1 VQRPDYFEQIKSR
14 ILSSKP
20 GSMFITSD
28 FFDIADTQVVNKA
41 LSRLEKSKVLRR
53 ILRGVYEYPEY
64 SEFLGEYIAPDPD
77 SVARALARSFGW
89 SVSPCGDTALN
100 MLGLS
105 TQIPSV
111 WSYVSDGPYKEYS
124 YDNVIIRFRHRTN
137 REISGLSPK
146 TSLMIQALK
155 TLGKER
161 IDGEVVR
168 KLSDILTDKE
178 KQIMLKEA
186 RHATS
191 WIYETIKMICGGEK
205 LK

>member
-1 VQRPDYFEQIKSR
+1 MQRPDYFEQIQNR
-14 ILSSKP
+14 IKSSKP

-77 SVARALARSFGW
+77 SVAHALARSFGW

-124 YDNVIIRFRHRTN
+124 YDNVIIQFRHRTN

-146 TSLMIQALK
+146 TSLIIQALK

-161 IDGEVVR
+161 IDSEVIR
-168 KLSDILTDKE
+168 KLSSILTGEE
-178 KQIMLKEA
+178 KQLMLKEA
-186 RHATS
+186 RLATS
-191 WIYETIKMICGGEK
+191 WIYETIKTICGGEQIK
-205 LK
+205 